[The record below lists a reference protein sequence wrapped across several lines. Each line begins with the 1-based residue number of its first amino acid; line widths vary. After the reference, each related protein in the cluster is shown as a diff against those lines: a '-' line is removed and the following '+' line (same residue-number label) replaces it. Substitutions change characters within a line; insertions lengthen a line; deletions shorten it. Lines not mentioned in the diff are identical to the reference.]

1 MPGGGD
7 VRLPPPAFFDVRPE
21 ARCVFEH
28 LSEVQLRELPIDH
41 ALEDV
46 RRELELPNPP
56 GRPPHP
62 GLVLSSH
69 SPVWSPALISIPSGP
84 TPSRMAQAQRMARA
98 GPSKVARKPSP
109 VVLTSRPRKRVSSRR
124 TSA

>member
-1 MPGGGD
+1 MTTSTRSPMPGGGD
-7 VRLPPPAFFDVRPE
+7 HPPAFLDVRSE

-62 GLVLSSH
+62 GLVLAPEKTGQNVGCQTGRGLLRY
-69 SPVWSPALISIPSGP
+69 PVSA
-84 TPSRMAQAQRMARA
+84 TAAE
-98 GPSKVARKPSP
+98 KPLP
-109 VVLTSRPRKRVSSRR
+109 D
-124 TSA
+124 